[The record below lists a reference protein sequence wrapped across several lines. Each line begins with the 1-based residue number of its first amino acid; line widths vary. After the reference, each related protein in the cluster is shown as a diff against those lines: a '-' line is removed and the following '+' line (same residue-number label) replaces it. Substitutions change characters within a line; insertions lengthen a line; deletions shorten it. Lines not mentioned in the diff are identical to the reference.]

1 MTVRGDVPDRPVNIP
16 DTHEIEL
23 IAGEGGEA
31 RTSLTNASA
40 GSTITVTVTP
50 NDGYELDC
58 ITVNGERIS
67 GTSFTMPAH
76 DVTVRVYFSGGA
88 LPFADVD
95 KGAWYYDAVSY
106 VRANGLMDGTGAKA
120 FEPEANMTRAMFWTV
135 LARIDGETITGESW
149 KTLARAWAVENGIS
163 DGSNAD
169 ALITREQMVTM
180 LYRYAGAPVGGGMA
194 VSEFTDGASVSDYA
208 ADAVTWALSE
218 GILAGMGGGTL
229 APQGTATRAQA
240 AAMLMRFAER

>member
-1 MTVRGDVPDRPVNIP
+1 
-16 DTHEIEL
+16 
-23 IAGEGGEA
+23 
-31 RTSLTNASA
+31 
-40 GSTITVTVTP
+40 
-50 NDGYELDC
+50 
-58 ITVNGERIS
+58 
-67 GTSFTMPAH
+67 
-76 DVTVRVYFSGGA
+76 
-88 LPFADVD
+88 
-95 KGAWYYDAVSY
+95 
-106 VRANGLMDGTGAKA
+106 
-120 FEPEANMTRAMFWTV
+120 MFWTV

-149 KTLARAWAVENGIS
+149 KMLAQTWAVESGIS